1 MNAITN
7 IEKVY
12 RNEEVR
18 TVAIH
23 RANRKMNEREDAIQ
37 IIQNGFIFS
46 ITAYIVALT
55 AITLLIPLL
64 KLLS

>member
-12 RNEEVR
+12 RNEKVR
-18 TVAIH
+18 TVANS
-23 RANRKMNEREDAIQ
+23 RTNKKMNEREDAIQ